1 MNLYRKILKWSLYFI
16 FLPIIYIII
25 SLILTYITVNRKA
38 LNVDNNK
45 VVYLSTNGVHLEI
58 IIPVNDMNVEL
69 KKGLEFYQ
77 DEKYFSFGWG
87 DENFYLN
94 TPTWND
100 LTIGN
105 ALKAILLNGPTL
117 IHLTRYKIFRKSW
130 TKVILSESE
139 LEKLN
144 QFISESFKK
153 DTSGN
158 KIKIANSGYSIN
170 DTFYKANGSY
180 SCFKTC
186 NSWVNEAFKESDLK
200 SCLWTPFDFGLINKY
215 EE

>member
-1 MNLYRKILKWSLYFI
+1 MIS
-16 FLPIIYIII
+16 YIII
-25 SLILTYITVNRKA
+25 SLILTYITVNKTE
-38 LNVDNNK
+38 LSIENNK
-45 VVYLSTNGVHLEI
+45 EVYLSTNGVHLDI
-58 IIPVNDMNVEL
+58 IISINELNIEL
-69 KKGLEFYQ
+69 KEGLKFTQ

-100 LTIGN
+100 LTFGN
-105 ALKAILLNGPTL
+105 AFKAIFLKSPTL
-117 IHLTRYKIFRKSW
+117 IHLTKYKQIRKYW

-139 LEKLN
+139 LKKLN

-153 DTSGN
+153 DVSGN
-158 KIKIANSGYSIN
+158 KIIIANSGYSRN
-170 DTFYKANGSY
+170 DDFYKANGSF

-186 NSWVNEAFKESDLK
+186 NSWVNKAFKESDLK

-215 EE
+215 E